1 MGESMIEYD
10 PLDDGISYIRLVETG
25 GDELSIVNAAR
36 VSLHNQSEWQT
47 IDEPMEWN
55 YDNEYVYKPNEFYLS
70 DKDTGLIKFLL
81 KNKHGSP
88 FEHNFFAFHIRLPI
102 FVMREWVRHR
112 IGFSINEESGRYVEM
127 RPDFFIPD
135 HIRTQQGKPGA
146 YTFEVSDNEFVTN
159 QFTKRLAD
167 SSERCYYNYKWAL
180 VQGIAKEQARLFLP
194 LNLYTEC
201 RWTANARSLM
211 NFLALRNKPDAMR
224 EIHQY
229 AEVLDEI
236 FYEQMPNV
244 HRAFV
249 ENGSVAP

>member
-1 MGESMIEYD
+1 MIKNYD
-10 PLDDGISYIRLVETG
+10 PLEDGLSYIRLVETG

-36 VSLHNQSEWQT
+36 VSLHNESEYELHKDQPQSYLRSQH
-47 IDEPMEWN
+47 
-55 YDNEYVYKPNEFYLS
+55 LS
-70 DKDTGLIKFLL
+70 DKDKGLLNFLL

-135 HIRTQQGKPGA
+135 HIRTQHGKPGN
-146 YTFEVSDNEFVTN
+146 YTFEVSNDEWLIDKFID
-159 QFTKRLAD
+159 RLAR
-167 SSERCYYNYKWAL
+167 SSERCYREYQWAL
-180 VQGIAKEQARLFLP
+180 GKGIAKEQARLFLP

-211 NFLALRNKPDAMR
+211 NFLALRNDKNAMR
-224 EIHQY
+224 EIRQY
-229 AEVLDEI
+229 AQVLENI
-236 FYEQMPNV
+236 FKQHMPNV
-244 HRAFV
+244 HEAFI
-249 ENGSVAP
+249 ENGRVAP